1 MHTQTHTH
9 APQAAHR
16 LSNRPLSLP
25 SSSRF
30 PECIS
35 ARSCQMALYFQLS
48 QRALPGLPTRTPWQH
63 RSHTHTHTLLYLHIT
78 AQLRFYAQTYT
89 NWVLRLY
96 IFFGTHTHTHTFA
109 YIHKHTLINTFFPNA
124 HTSAPSASAHFKISP
139 RFQHSHHLFYLS
151 LTHSQAHKTALCVT
165 NVPRQSLCWTHSVT
179 VTSPSATCCSAKSL
193 IAAGRPA
200 DQSCK
205 Y

>member
-1 MHTQTHTH
+1 MTAAHTWMHTQTHTH

-109 YIHKHTLINTFFPNA
+109 YIHKHTLINTFFQTLTLLLPVPV
-124 HTSAPSASAHFKISP
+124 HTLRSLLAFSTLIIYSISLLHTHKHTKLHCASPTYPAS
-139 RFQHSHHLFYLS
+139 HSVEHIVS
-151 LTHSQAHKTALCVT
+151 
-165 NVPRQSLCWTHSVT
+165 QSLLHQL
-179 VTSPSATCCSAKSL
+179 P
-193 IAAGRPA
+193 AAL
-200 DQSCK
+200 QK
-205 Y
+205 V